1 MDAKIARYS
10 AEDKSSFFSSIQVRF
25 IVFSKFTIMGLSVFL
40 LLCDVNTDG
49 ESEKTM
55 KLSVMMSKAKFMA
68 ITSTLKTKYH
78 IDR

>member
-1 MDAKIARYS
+1 M
-10 AEDKSSFFSSIQVRF
+10 
-25 IVFSKFTIMGLSVFL
+25 FSKFTIMGLSVFL